1 MVESGSGASLVEE
14 HAGDAEGSR
23 VVEGSGCHDSGSSGN
38 AMGIGHLR
46 KKRRSRLPW
55 KKTSVLPSRGE
66 RSKSG
71 RLLEEAREGEGVWQW
86 VQADDGGFDRGG
98 GSQWGRKVVKADVG
112 ETWAKWSIVAS
123 PLHWEK
129 KPRPPRVS
137 RSYID
142 DASMRRGCVLI
153 GRRVATTDGVQT
165 RRKEEGGCPKIV
177 ADDLRRAIRLQ
188 GFLEQIPIYRGR
200 VLYAQPLFQQYI
212 PSSIGRSANVHVLLS
227 PFAMEENIGR
237 SHQRRDW
244 KIPSVR
250 GNKGSDCYG
259 GHQCCRMKKE
269 EEALTLKDLGVLSY
283 FLGLA
288 P

>member
-112 ETWAKWSIVAS
+112 ETWAKWSIVVEE
-123 PLHWEK
+123 L
-129 KPRPPRVS
+129 
-137 RSYID
+137 
-142 DASMRRGCVLI
+142 
-153 GRRVATTDGVQT
+153 T
-165 RRKEEGGCPKIV
+165 RHC
-177 ADDLRRAIRLQ
+177 
-188 GFLEQIPIYRGR
+188 
-200 VLYAQPLFQQYI
+200 
-212 PSSIGRSANVHVLLS
+212 N
-227 PFAMEENIGR
+227 M
-237 SHQRRDW
+237 
-244 KIPSVR
+244 
-250 GNKGSDCYG
+250 
-259 GHQCCRMKKE
+259 
-269 EEALTLKDLGVLSY
+269 
-283 FLGLA
+283 
-288 P
+288 